1 MAEDPCDDKDTDD
14 ETNSRDRPFQPAM
27 GTLIHPVFAE
37 CNAFAEPDNRMR
49 QPLRVAEDKIEH
61 PADEQGNGISHQSE
75 FDRVS

>member
-1 MAEDPCDDKDTDD
+1 
-14 ETNSRDRPFQPAM
+14 
-27 GTLIHPVFAE
+27 VFAE

-49 QPLRVAEDKIEH
+49 QPLRVAEDKVEH